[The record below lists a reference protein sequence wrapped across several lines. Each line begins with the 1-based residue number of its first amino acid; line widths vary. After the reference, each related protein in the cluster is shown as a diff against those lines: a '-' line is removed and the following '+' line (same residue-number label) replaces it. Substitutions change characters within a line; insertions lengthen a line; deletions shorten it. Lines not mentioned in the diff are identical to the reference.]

1 MILPHSGER
10 LAASLL
16 TFALI
21 ALAGCQDELVVDG
34 TGSTRNL
41 TCSVDI
47 SFVADGGV
55 GRDGI
60 PALTD
65 PPMVEPGS
73 AALSYLLPRD
83 RVIGLVLDGQPIA
96 IPHNILWWHEIVN
109 LNRTEGQVAVTYCP
123 LTGSSMVFD
132 RSAIDGAELGVSGLL
147 FQANLMMYDRRSGES
162 LWPQMM
168 AAAACGPGTG
178 ARLPLVASV
187 EMTWDGWQRLH
198 PNTVAVSGT
207 LNTGRNYTRYPYG
220 NFESLSNMGFL
231 GFPTPT
237 PDSRMPPK
245 QRVLGIPLGD
255 RGGLALPF
263 DELDFLGERAVVP
276 VSVGG
281 EPMVVFWDRTAG
293 SAWAFHAL
301 ADGSPVTLAVSG
313 GRIVDAETGSVWN
326 LGGRSTEG
334 PRAGR
339 RLEPVAQAFVAF
351 WGAWANFRPQTQA
364 WTVPTPSGGSTTA
377 RGGGGQD
384 GTTARAGGDLT
395 GTTAGAGA

>member
-1 MILPHSGER
+1 MILRHYRHR
-10 LAASLL
+10 LAASLF
-16 TFALI
+16 TFALV

-34 TGSTRNL
+34 TARTRDL
-41 TCSVDI
+41 TCSVDLA
-47 SFVADGGV
+47 FVADGGV

-60 PALTD
+60 PSLTD
-65 PPMVEPGS
+65 PRMVEPGS
-73 AALSYLLPRD
+73 PDLSYLLPRD
-83 RVIGLVLDGQPIA
+83 RVIGLILDGQPIA

-123 LTGSSMVFD
+123 LTGSSMVFN

-198 PNTVAVSGT
+198 PNTVAVSGA

-220 NFESLSNMGFL
+220 NFESLSNRDFL

-263 DELDFLGERAVVP
+263 DELDFLGERAVVR
-276 VSVGG
+276 VSVGE
-281 EPMVVFWDRTAG
+281 EPMAVFWDRVAG

-301 ADGSPVTLAVSG
+301 ADGSPVTLSVSS

-326 LGGRSTEG
+326 LAGEATEG
-334 PRAGR
+334 PRSGT
-339 RLEPVAQAFVAF
+339 RLEPVAQAYVAF

-364 WTVPTPSGGSTTA
+364 WSVPTPSGGQA
-377 RGGGGQD
+377 
-384 GTTARAGGDLT
+384 GTTARAEGGHPGTPART
-395 GTTAGAGA
+395 GE